1 MSDSETERTVGYL
14 VKRVQQ
20 ALRRRCDAVLRPGG
34 VSMAQYAAL
43 RALADIPDATASDL
57 ARRCFVT
64 RQSAQDLV
72 AGLRAAGL
80 VRAPAARSTGRARPL
95 ELTAEG
101 RRRLNVAHRAVMA
114 VDQAMTEGL
123 SASAR
128 RQLESALMRC
138 AANLEAGP
146 TDPA

>member
-1 MSDSETERTVGYL
+1 MSDSETEHTAGYL

-20 ALRRRCDAVLRPGG
+20 ALRRRCDAALRPSG
-34 VSMAQYAAL
+34 VSMAQYSAL
-43 RALADIPDATASDL
+43 RALADHPDATASDL

-64 RQSAQDLV
+64 RQSAQELIG
-72 AGLRAAGL
+72 GLRAAGL
-80 VRAPAARSTGRARPL
+80 IRQPAGRATGRARPL

-101 RRRLNVAHRAVMA
+101 RRRLDAAHRAVMA

-123 SASAR
+123 STGAR
-128 RQLESALMRC
+128 RQLASALTRC

-146 TDPA
+146 TDPT

>member
-1 MSDSETERTVGYL
+1 MSDFETEYTAGYL

-20 ALRRRCDAVLRPGG
+20 ALRRRCDSALRPSG

-43 RALADIPDATASDL
+43 RALADHPDATASDL

-64 RQSAQDLV
+64 RQSAQDLI

-80 VRAPAARSTGRARPL
+80 VRQPSARSTGRARPL

-101 RRRLNVAHRAVMA
+101 RRRLDAAHRAVMA
-114 VDQAMTEGL
+114 VDEAMTEGL
-123 SASAR
+123 SAGAQ
-128 RQLESALMRC
+128 RQLASALTRC
-138 AANLEAGP
+138 AANLEANP
-146 TDPA
+146 SDPA

>member
-1 MSDSETERTVGYL
+1 MSDADAEQTVGYL

-20 ALRRRCDAVLRPGG
+20 ALRRRCDTVLRPGG

-80 VRAPAARSTGRARPL
+80 VRAPTPRSTGRAQPL

-101 RRRLNVAHRAVMA
+101 RRRLAVAHRAVMA
-114 VDQAMTEGL
+114 VDDSMTEGL
-123 SASAR
+123 SAGAR
-128 RQLESALMRC
+128 RELQSALRRC